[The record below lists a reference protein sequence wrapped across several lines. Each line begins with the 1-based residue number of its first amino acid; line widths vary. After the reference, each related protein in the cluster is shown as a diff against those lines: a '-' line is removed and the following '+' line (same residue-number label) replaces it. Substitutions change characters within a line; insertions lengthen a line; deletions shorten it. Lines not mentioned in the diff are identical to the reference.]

1 MSGSLAQE
9 RPRNTEQGTEQA
21 WSDQGGAGSGQRAQ
35 SYGLNSAA
43 RDRLVTDGAAPMGG
57 TGSCPSTGWEPQ
69 RGSVAVATSS
79 GHREERTQFWCLT
92 N

>member
-43 RDRLVTDGAAPMGG
+43 REHLVTDGAAPMGS
-57 TGSCPSTGWEPQ
+57 TGSRSSTG
-69 RGSVAVATSS
+69 RS
-79 GHREERTQFWCLT
+79 HREAAWPWPRALVTGKNGLNFGA
-92 N
+92 